1 MSLQLTGENKT
12 PLTKTAWNDQADTRS
27 SQNEK
32 QTLRSSTNYTTQQ
45 QVTKKS
51 SSMSQ
56 QYNQQKVTVF
66 KHKHSISTVGP
77 GSPAKK

>member
-56 QYNQQKVTVF
+56 QYNQ
-66 KHKHSISTVGP
+66 
-77 GSPAKK
+77 